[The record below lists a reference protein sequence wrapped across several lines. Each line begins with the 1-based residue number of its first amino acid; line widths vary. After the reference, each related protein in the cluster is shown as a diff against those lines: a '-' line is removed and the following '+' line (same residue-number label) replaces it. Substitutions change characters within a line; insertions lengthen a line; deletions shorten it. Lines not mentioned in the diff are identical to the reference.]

1 MVDTGENNTSKITQ
15 WLSRSSDSQFSAYAI
30 FAAFLAYFC
39 MYAFRKPFT
48 VGGFAGD
55 GILGM
60 DYKTSL
66 IVFQVIGYT
75 LSKFLGI
82 KIVSETSGKN
92 RAFRLITMILIA
104 EVSLL
109 LFAFTPAPYNIFFLF
124 LNGVPLG
131 MVWGLVF
138 GFLEGRHTS
147 ELLGAGLS
155 ASYIL
160 ASGFV
165 KTVGQ
170 LVMGWGVSEF
180 WMPAVT
186 GLLFA
191 LPFGFSVFLLN
202 QIPPPTKADEKLR
215 TKRAPMYS
223 KDRWKFFKTY
233 APGLIPLTGLYIL
246 LTGYRSFRD
255 DFARQIWDAL
265 GYKGQASIYTLSEL
279 PVALSV
285 LIALSLIFLIKDNKK
300 AMRVIHYFMIFGA
313 ILIGASTLAF
323 QSGLIG
329 PVTWMVLLGMGLY
342 LGYVPYGCV
351 LFDRLIAAVGFV
363 GTAGFMIYLTDA
375 FGYVGS
381 VSIMLYKNFAQAE
394 LSWLK
399 FFINLSYLTSVV
411 CTVCFALSLAY
422 FAKQSR
428 LGNLENRSN

>member
-1 MVDTGENNTSKITQ
+1 
-15 WLSRSSDSQFSAYAI
+15 
-30 FAAFLAYFC
+30 
-39 MYAFRKPFT
+39 
-48 VGGFAGD
+48 
-55 GILGM
+55 
-60 DYKTSL
+60 
-66 IVFQVIGYT
+66 
-75 LSKFLGI
+75 
-82 KIVSETSGKN
+82 
-92 RAFRLITMILIA
+92 
-104 EVSLL
+104 
-109 LFAFTPAPYNIFFLF
+109 
-124 LNGVPLG
+124 
-131 MVWGLVF
+131 
-138 GFLEGRHTS
+138 
-147 ELLGAGLS
+147 
-155 ASYIL
+155 
-160 ASGFV
+160 
-165 KTVGQ
+165 
-170 LVMGWGVSEF
+170 
-180 WMPAVT
+180 
-186 GLLFA
+186 
-191 LPFGFSVFLLN
+191 
-202 QIPPPTKADEKLR
+202 
-215 TKRAPMYS
+215 MYS